1 MIDYVYFINLDEY
14 LLAWNH
20 QSSTWFFFFSL
31 YVQNFISVSNSV
43 AVFGTWAMGGIFV
56 AVVVTSER
64 AMCGCC
70 VVLVCFLSLCGVL
83 DDARS
88 LSK

>member
-43 AVFGTWAMGGIFV
+43 VVFGAWAMGGIFV
-56 AVVVTSER
+56 AVVTSER

-70 VVLVCFLSLCGVL
+70 VVCFFLCVVSFL